1 MAWWISWSIFVG
13 IFIAKISKGR
23 TVKEFILSILIIPT
37 ILIVIWFS
45 ILGTNS
51 IFVDSNNSLSQ
62 IVNQD
67 VSLSLFAM
75 INLLINSHFL
85 KVSLE
90 TLALIIIILFF
101 ITSSDSGSLVVG
113 FLANRGENLTVYKKI
128 FWSSMQCLI
137 AITIIVIG
145 GVRGI
150 ELIQAL
156 LIIISLP
163 LTILLLYILY
173 IVVKEIKI
181 YYEEEYK

>member
-51 IFVDSNNSLSQ
+51 IFVDSANNLSQ
-62 IVNQD
+62 IVDKD

-75 INLLINSHFL
+75 INLLVNSNFL

-90 TLALIIIILFF
+90 LLALIIIILFF
-101 ITSSDSGSLVVG
+101 VTSSDSGSLVVG
-113 FLANRGENLTVYKKI
+113 FLANKGENLNVYKKI

-137 AITIIVIG
+137 AIIIIVVG

-150 ELIQAL
+150 DLIQAL

-173 IVVKEIKI
+173 VLFKEIKK
-181 YYEEEYK
+181 YYDTEYK